1 MSNQEQTNQSR
12 LHRAGL
18 IWQFLKGSRW
28 FFLLCMLCAAVSTL
42 ADMVT
47 PQIIRVTVDQV
58 LGSAPADQLS
68 PLVRSLLEAAGGVG
82 RIRDQLW
89 IVAAAVI
96 FLAGII
102 GSLFVLLSP
111 KRSVVTIKQDG
122 KTLMTPAEVY
132 AATVNSVMPLT
143 KNPFSAA
150 AR

>member
-68 PLVRSLLEAAGGVG
+68 PLVRGLLDAAGGAGSGGFEKVASAQF
-82 RIRDQLW
+82 RAHRVFLLV
-89 IVAAAVI
+89 IV
-96 FLAGII
+96 II
-102 GSLFVLLSP
+102 CL
-111 KRSVVTIKQDG
+111 
-122 KTLMTPAEVY
+122 
-132 AATVNSVMPLT
+132 
-143 KNPFSAA
+143 
-150 AR
+150 